1 MAARIV
7 NLARVARRQVPAPVA
22 PGLAADLPAG
32 LHFWRGASGRRY
44 AHTVYSLI
52 ECPPLP
58 RAAYL
63 LIRRDPAGQRH
74 VLHIGSGESSAPSL
88 NLARLRQR
96 GASLGA
102 NEVHVHFQ
110 AETAEQRQL
119 VVCDLRAGQFGVLD
133 AEPVC
138 GHRERVARVA
148 SLET

>member
-1 MAARIV
+1 MAACIV
-7 NLARVARRQVPAPVA
+7 NLARVARRQVPAPA
-22 PGLAADLPAG
+22 AAADLPAG

-63 LIRRDPAGQRH
+63 LIHRDPAGQRQ
-74 VLHIGSGESSAPSL
+74 VLHIGSTESSAPSL

-102 NEVHVHFQ
+102 NEVHVHFP
-110 AETAEQRQL
+110 AETPEQRQL
-119 VVCDLRAGQFGVLD
+119 VVCDLRAAQLGALD
-133 AEPVC
+133 AEPAG
-138 GHRERVARVA
+138 GHGERIAGLA
-148 SLET
+148 SIET

>member
-1 MAARIV
+1 MAACIV
-7 NLARVARRQVPAPVA
+7 NLARVARRQVPAPTA
-22 PGLAADLPAG
+22 AADLPAG

-63 LIRRDPAGQRH
+63 LIHRDPAGQRQ
-74 VLHIGSGESSAPSL
+74 VLHIGSTESSAPSL

-102 NEVHVHFQ
+102 NEVHVHFP
-110 AETAEQRQL
+110 AETPEQRRL
-119 VVCDLRAGQFGVLD
+119 VVCDLRVAQCGALD
-133 AEPVC
+133 AEPVR
-138 GHRERVARVA
+138 GHCDRVAGVA

>member
-1 MAARIV
+1 MAACIV
-7 NLARVARRQVPAPVA
+7 NLARVARRQVSAPA
-22 PGLAADLPAG
+22 AADLPAG

-63 LIRRDPAGQRH
+63 LIRRNPAGRRQ

-102 NEVHVHFQ
+102 NEVHVHFP
-110 AETAEQRQL
+110 AETPEQRRL
-119 VVCDLRAGQFGVLD
+119 VVYDLRATRFGALD
-133 AEPVC
+133 AEPVR
-138 GHRERVARVA
+138 GHCERVAGVA